1 MPLPFVATDAQVRA
15 MAEVDRR
22 MEAAQPMNLL
32 LQGDV
37 GAGKTLVALHA
48 CLIAIQSGHQAAIM
62 APTEVLVGQH
72 LRSVGALLDRIGGA
86 VLSDASGR
94 GSKEQESLFAG
105 DAVAPDAHLRPVV
118 GQCDGLG
125 PRARSCRRPPTG
137 RSIC

>member
-1 MPLPFVATDAQVRA
+1 

-22 MEAAQPMNLL
+22 MEAPQPMNLL

-62 APTEVLVGQH
+62 APTEVLAGQH

-86 VLSDASGR
+86 PLSDASGR
-94 GSKEQESLFAG
+94 GRKEQESLFAG
-105 DAVAPDAHLRPVV
+105 DAGRADAHLRPAV
-118 GQCDGLG
+118 GQRDGR
-125 PRARSCRRPPTG
+125 RARARPRRGRRRG